1 MAEVGLV
8 LSLFFC
14 KKAELVLDLR
24 RAAQNHVSG
33 SQGWACVDSSRP
45 ESMQGTMRMFQ
56 NQSLLDDFVRT

>member
-8 LSLFFC
+8 LFLFFC

-33 SQGWACVDSSRP
+33 SQGWACVDS

-56 NQSLLDDFVRT
+56 NCLLDDFVRT